1 MWLLNKKVLDMTDTE
16 ELSMSHDTIKHKTI
30 FLTGYLEHK
39 FRDCSSLAMQDE
51 NKTTYSEIL

>member
-1 MWLLNKKVLDMTDTE
+1 MTDTE
-16 ELSMSHDTIKHKTI
+16 ELSMSHDTIKHKTS

-39 FRDCSSLAMQDE
+39 FRDRSSLAMQDE

>member
-1 MWLLNKKVLDMTDTE
+1 MTDTE
-16 ELSMSHDTIKHKTI
+16 ELIMSHDTIKHQAI

-51 NKTTYSEIL
+51 KNEIYSECP